1 MMFAANAA
9 ANWRL
14 PKLGKKK
21 PKRIEAL
28 VVTGNFVESRVLAE
42 LIQQRLE
49 QPMLLLPT
57 GSEDDRCYYVPP
69 SGQSLEVDD
78 GDFLEFVRFLRPKK
92 VLFLGSERY
101 APQAFHDKLIG
112 AEIPTWAINNE
123 DWGQIAAST
132 EDLLQVKNLHLD
144 YLVLIEQVD
153 ADGRIGSLQRD
164 GQSAVSKACGAGI
177 GAFKAVIAKAA
188 AAKTQ
193 KSAVLDIE
201 DKAYD
206 PFDPQLASIVSMLGP
221 RIKGVDQA
229 SDPIAFVTYQMYGI
243 VRDLVNACIRDTPDV
258 WEWTDEVALVSAS
271 PRGFR
276 PLAARQPLS
285 AHRSSALAALCGA
298 PAVRPCV

>member
-1 MMFAANAA
+1 MKMFRVLSVFVFMMFAANAA

-153 ADGRIGSLQRD
+153 ADGRIVSPVNHTIFGEYVVGD
-164 GQSAVSKACGAGI
+164 GRQGKEWIDRRKKLEAQAVD
-177 GAFKAVIAKAA
+177 AA
-188 AAKTQ
+188 AAKAKAEAEAAAKAAPAPQTGPTYQ
-193 KSAVLDIE
+193 ANAHAPPLPSA
-201 DKAYD
+201 
-206 PFDPQLASIVSMLGP
+206 SRVSPAHRPSP
-221 RIKGVDQA
+221 RIH
-229 SDPIAFVTYQMYGI
+229 
-243 VRDLVNACIRDTPDV
+243 RHRNAK
-258 WEWTDEVALVSAS
+258 
-271 PRGFR
+271 
-276 PLAARQPLS
+276 
-285 AHRSSALAALCGA
+285 RSRMFWDSK
-298 PAVRPCV
+298 